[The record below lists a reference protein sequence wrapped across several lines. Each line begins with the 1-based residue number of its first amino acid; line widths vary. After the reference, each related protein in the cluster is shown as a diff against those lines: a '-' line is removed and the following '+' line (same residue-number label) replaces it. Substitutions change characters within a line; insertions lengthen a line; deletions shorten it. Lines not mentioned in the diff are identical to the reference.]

1 MRVLGGPSVGDL
13 RSRLIR
19 LMDTLDENT
28 TNAEM
33 RAIKDLLSY
42 RLPADKNHQKVRD
55 EWALIV
61 EGRHRYLYTFI
72 SQHMIMQTNLN

>member
-19 LMDTLDENT
+19 LMDTLDT
-28 TNAEM
+28 TNVEM
-33 RAIKDLLSY
+33 MAIKELLSY
-42 RLPADKNHQKVRD
+42 RLPADKNLQYVRD

-61 EGRHRYLYTFI
+61 EGRHRYEIEHEPSFC
-72 SQHMIMQTNLN
+72 

>member
-1 MRVLGGPSVGDL
+1 MLGGPSVGDL

-28 TNAEM
+28 ASIEM
-33 RAIKDLLSY
+33 KAIKDLLSY
-42 RLPADKNHQKVRD
+42 RLPADRNLQKVRD

-61 EGRHRYLYTFI
+61 EGRHRY
-72 SQHMIMQTNLN
+72 IMLFSMRSEY

>member
-1 MRVLGGPSVGDL
+1 MLGGPSVGDL

-28 TNAEM
+28 ASIEM
-33 RAIKDLLSY
+33 KAIKDLLSY
-42 RLPADKNHQKVRD
+42 RLPADKNLQKVRD

-61 EGRHRYLYTFI
+61 EGRHRY
-72 SQHMIMQTNLN
+72 IMLFPMQLIILMSNL

>member
-28 TNAEM
+28 ASTEM
-33 RAIKDLLSY
+33 KAIKDLLSY
-42 RLPADKNHQKVRD
+42 RLPADKDLQKVRD

-61 EGRHRYLYTFI
+61 EGRHRY
-72 SQHMIMQTNLN
+72 IMLIPMQSIL

>member
-1 MRVLGGPSVGDL
+1 MLGGPSVGDL

-19 LMDTLDENT
+19 LMDTLDENKSK
-28 TNAEM
+28 EM
-33 RAIKDLLSY
+33 KAIKDLLSY

-61 EGRHRYLYTFI
+61 EGRHR
-72 SQHMIMQTNLN
+72 

>member
-1 MRVLGGPSVGDL
+1 MLGGPSVGDL

-19 LMDTLDENT
+19 LMDALDENT
-28 TNAEM
+28 TMEM

-42 RLPADKNHQKVRD
+42 RLPVDKNHQRVRD

-61 EGRHRYLYTFI
+61 EGRHR
-72 SQHMIMQTNLN
+72 

>member
-1 MRVLGGPSVGDL
+1 MLGGPSVGDL

-28 TNAEM
+28 ASIEM
-33 RAIKDLLSY
+33 KAIKDLLSY
-42 RLPADKNHQKVRD
+42 RLPADKDLQKVRD

-61 EGRHRYLYTFI
+61 EGRHRYI
-72 SQHMIMQTNLN
+72 S

>member
-28 TNAEM
+28 ASIEM
-33 RAIKDLLSY
+33 KAIKDLLSY
-42 RLPADKNHQKVRD
+42 RLPADKDLQKVRD

-61 EGRHRYLYTFI
+61 EGRHR
-72 SQHMIMQTNLN
+72 

>member
-19 LMDTLDENT
+19 LMDTLGGNT
-28 TNAEM
+28 TVEM
-33 RAIKDLLSY
+33 KAIKDLLSY
-42 RLPADKNHQKVRD
+42 RLPVDKNLQLVRD

-61 EGRHRYLYTFI
+61 EGRHGYDINPHLGI
-72 SQHMIMQTNLN
+72 G